1 MPPLELKFDVW
12 QFVRVMVHLED
23 NDPKSTLLKKWGDVW
38 SELDKD
44 LAKFAESDFAAYSDL
59 MMNQNVVFEE
69 SSKEDLAETLKVL
82 DGVIVQMKG
91 ASKQKG
97 LDEEQKASLT
107 FEIDELQSLRRGLKL
122 LA

>member
-1 MPPLELKFDVW
+1 MPLLELKFDVW

-23 NDPKSTLLKKWGDVW
+23 NDPKSSLLKKWGDVW

-44 LAKFAESDFAAYSDL
+44 LAKLAASDFEAYSDL
-59 MMNQNVVFEE
+59 MMNQNVVFED
-69 SSKEDLAETLKVL
+69 SSNEDLAETLKVL

-91 ASKQKG
+91 ASKKKD
-97 LDEEQKASLT
+97 LDDEQKASFT
-107 FEIDELQSLRRGLKL
+107 FEIEELQSLRRGLKL